1 MEALS
6 EDYMSEVET
15 YLRRKDRRYWQGV
28 VCTELGTALQQ

>member
-6 EDYMSEVET
+6 EDYMPEEGT

-28 VCTELGTALQQ
+28 VCTELGTALGQ